1 MVAYPAPTR
10 LVRVQILSLLPC
22 RISSTAEQYFRKVH
36 IFVQFKY
43 AALRLY
49 PGRLRESKEPSSQDN
64 IVL

>member
-43 AALRLY
+43 AAY
-49 PGRLRESKEPSSQDN
+49 N
-64 IVL
+64 VL